1 MFKYEG
7 VLFNVSVFRT
17 ETGSELYSCQ
27 IRGSSGETH
36 KFNLGTRDDITDDP
50 HLPIVMKLMA
60 ATNIEVETAKQS
72 GNCISTYLTFKF
84 LLRWYELRTRIPDD
98 NSKWQK
104 EEKTY

>member
-1 MFKYEG
+1 MVILLLIKMFSYEG

-27 IRGSSGETH
+27 IRSSSGETH

-60 ATNIEVETAKQS
+60 ATNIEVETAKKS
-72 GNCISTYLTFKF
+72 GNCVSTFYV
-84 LLRWYELRTRIPDD
+84 
-98 NSKWQK
+98 
-104 EEKTY
+104 

>member
-1 MFKYEG
+1 MVIFNSIKMFTYEG

-27 IRGSSGETH
+27 IRSSSGETH

-60 ATNIEVETAKQS
+60 ATNIEVETAKKS
-72 GNCISTYLTFKF
+72 GNCIFTFCV
-84 LLRWYELRTRIPDD
+84 
-98 NSKWQK
+98 
-104 EEKTY
+104 